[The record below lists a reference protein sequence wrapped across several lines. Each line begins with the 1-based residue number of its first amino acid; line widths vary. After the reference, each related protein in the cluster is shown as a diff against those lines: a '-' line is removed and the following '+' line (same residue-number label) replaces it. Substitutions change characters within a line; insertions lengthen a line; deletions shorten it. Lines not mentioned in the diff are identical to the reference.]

1 MKKILPLILLI
12 ILIGKVSGE
21 IIEVKIEGMINEGTF
36 VTIDNA
42 FQVAEERNAD
52 AVLIIVDTPGGLV
65 SSTEKIISKIL
76 ESEIPV
82 IAYVPPGAFS
92 ASAGSLI
99 VISANVAV
107 MANGTSIGAATPIT
121 VGVGEPRVEEKAVK
135 YLASYAKSIAEKRG
149 RNATAIEKFVT
160 EAYSVSAREA
170 YEYGIIDILADSKE
184 DLLKKIDGMVV
195 VTSKGNVT
203 IKTANKEIYYVGKP
217 LKAKI
222 LELISS
228 PELASVLLILGIYC
242 LVFGLTSPGFG
253 AEIFGAICIILALF
267 GLGVIGINYIGALL
281 ILLGILFLIAEM
293 LTPTYGV
300 LGAASIACII
310 LGSIMLFDEPLM
322 PKDFYTKFPMLIGGI
337 AAGLGII
344 MTYAIVKV
352 IQLRKI
358 RRKVGGEALIGEIGE
373 VVEFSNGRGFVRI
386 HGELWSIES
395 DDDLKKGDEIIV
407 VDRVGLRLRVK
418 KYDRRGVE
426 EGDNQ
431 VAQKN

>member
-1 MKKILPLILLI
+1 MKKILLLISLILLI
-12 ILIGKVSGE
+12 GEATGE
-21 IIEVKIEGMINEGTF
+21 IVEVKIEGTINEGTF

-42 FQVAEERNAD
+42 FQIAEERGAE
-52 AVLIIVDTPGGLV
+52 AILIIVDTPGGLV

-76 ESEIPV
+76 NSDIPV

-99 VISANVAV
+99 VVSANVAA

-121 VGVGEPRVEEKAVK
+121 VGIGEPRVEEKVVN
-135 YLASYAKSIAEKRG
+135 YLASYAKSIAEKRN
-149 RNATAIEKFVT
+149 RNTTAIEKFVT
-160 EAYSVSAREA
+160 EAYSVSARDA
-170 YEYGIIDILADSKE
+170 YKYGIIDVLADSKE
-184 DLLKKIDGMVV
+184 ELLKKIDGMVV
-195 VTSKGNVT
+195 VTSKGEVKIETENQ
-203 IKTANKEIYYVGKP
+203 EIYQVKKP

-222 LELISS
+222 LELLSS

-253 AEIFGAICIILALF
+253 AEVFGAICVILALF
-267 GLGVIGINYIGALL
+267 GLGVIGINYIGAIL

-322 PKDFYTKFPMLIGGI
+322 PKDFYTNFPMLIGGI

-352 IQLRKI
+352 VQLRKI
-358 RRKVGGEALIGEIGE
+358 KRKVGGEALIGERGE
-373 VVEFSNGRGFVRI
+373 VVEFSNGRGFARI

-395 DDDLKKGDEIIV
+395 DDDLKKGDDIIV
-407 VDRVGLRLRVK
+407 VERKGLRLKVK
-418 KYDRRGVE
+418 KYER
-426 EGDNQ
+426 
-431 VAQKN
+431 